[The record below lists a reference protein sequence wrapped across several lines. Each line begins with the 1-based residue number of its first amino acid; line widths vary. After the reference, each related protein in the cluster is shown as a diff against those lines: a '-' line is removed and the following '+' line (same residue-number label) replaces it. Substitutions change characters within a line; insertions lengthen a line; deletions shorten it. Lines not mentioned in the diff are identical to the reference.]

1 MTNVHVPPVGGQSLA
16 SDERSE
22 APEASKAFACAELP
36 PQFAVRSDA
45 VVLLST
51 VDMEDR
57 DLTGRTFWTGLVLTA
72 EETAMMRRWTVDFE
86 QEIAA
91 KLIGKMPEKPARQ
104 G

>member
-16 SDERSE
+16 SDERLDVSK
-22 APEASKAFACAELP
+22 ASKGVELP

-45 VVLLST
+45 VVLVST
-51 VDMEDR
+51 DDMADR

-72 EETAMMRRWTVDFE
+72 EETMMVCQQAVDSE

-91 KLIGKMPEKPARQ
+91 RLIGKLPKKPARQ
-104 G
+104 A

>member
-16 SDERSE
+16 SDVR
-22 APEASKAFACAELP
+22 PEASKASAGAELP
-36 PQFAVRSDA
+36 AQFAVRSDA
-45 VVLLST
+45 VVLVST

-57 DLTGRTFWTGLVLTA
+57 DLTGRTFWIGLVLTA
-72 EETAMMRRWTVDFE
+72 EEAAMVRQRTINFE

>member
-16 SDERSE
+16 SDERLDVSK
-22 APEASKAFACAELP
+22 ASKGVELP

-45 VVLLST
+45 VVLVST
-51 VDMEDR
+51 DDMADR

-72 EETAMMRRWTVDFE
+72 EETALLRQRTRDSE

-91 KLIGKMPEKPARQ
+91 RLIGKLPKKPARQ